1 MEGSKQFN
9 KQEDEKFNMIRK
21 TKCVKIHNHK
31 MRIFVV
37 CCIYVEIYALLGGP
51 NGPKICG
58 QGTKLI

>member
-21 TKCVKIHNHK
+21 SKCVKIHNHK

-37 CCIYVEIYALLGGP
+37 CCIYVEIYTLFGDQMDLKYAGRGP
-51 NGPKICG
+51 N
-58 QGTKLI
+58 